1 MEVTLLIYVVVVN
14 LLCQINASSLVALDP
29 TDGGG

>member
-1 MEVTLLIYVVVVN
+1 MEVTLLIYVVVN
-14 LLCQINASSLVALDP
+14 LLFQINASSLVALDP